1 MVGAGNKNCYEMV
14 QIDWFAQIHLK
25 IRSSSKY
32 VKYSILEGELE
43 NQLKAF
49 PTETFY
55 IVIISALSF
64 QGDQG
69 D

>member
-1 MVGAGNKNCYEMV
+1 MVGAGNTNCYEMV
-14 QIDWFAQIHLK
+14 QIDRFAQIHFK
-25 IRSSSKY
+25 IRPSSKCF
-32 VKYSILEGELE
+32 KYSILEGGVE
-43 NQLKAF
+43 NQLNAF
-49 PTETFY
+49 TAETFY